1 MADQH
6 LMKPVVIK
14 IEQIYVPAALRKPL
28 DPRKLEE
35 IAVSIADIGQ
45 QSPILV
51 RPDKARPSGER
62 PSEERY
68 VLVSGL
74 HRLEACRALGEATII
89 ANLVQ
94 ARKH

>member
-6 LMKPVVIK
+6 LMRPTVIK
-14 IEQIYVPAALRKPL
+14 IEQIYIPAALRHPL
-28 DPRKLEE
+28 DPKKLEE

-45 QSPILV
+45 QTPILV
-51 RPDKARPSGER
+51 RPDPDK
-62 PSEERY
+62 ERY

-74 HRLEACRALGEATII
+74 HRLEACRALGETTVI
-89 ANLVQ
+89 ANVVQ

>member
-6 LMKPVVIK
+6 LMRPTVIK
-14 IEQIYVPAALRKPL
+14 IDQIYIPAALRHPL
-28 DPRKLEE
+28 DPKKLEE

-45 QSPILV
+45 QTPILV
-51 RPDKARPSGER
+51 RPDK
-62 PSEERY
+62 ERY

-74 HRLEACRALGEATII
+74 HRLEACRALGETTVI
-89 ANLVQ
+89 ANIVQ

>member
-1 MADQH
+1 
-6 LMKPVVIK
+6 MKPLVIK
-14 IEQIYVPAALRKPL
+14 IDEIYVPTGLRHPL
-28 DPRKLEE
+28 DPKKLEE

-45 QSPILV
+45 QTPILV
-51 RPDKARPSGER
+51 RPDR
-62 PSEERY
+62 ERY

-74 HRLEACRALGEATII
+74 HRLEACRALGETTVI

>member
-6 LMKPVVIK
+6 LMRPTVIK
-14 IEQIYVPAALRKPL
+14 IDQIYIPAALRHPL
-28 DPRKLEE
+28 DQKKLEE

-45 QSPILV
+45 QTPILV
-51 RPDKARPSGER
+51 RPDK
-62 PSEERY
+62 ERY

-74 HRLEACRALGEATII
+74 HRLEACRALGETTVI
-89 ANLVQ
+89 ANIVQ

>member
-6 LMKPVVIK
+6 LMRPTVIK
-14 IEQIYVPAALRKPL
+14 IDQIYIPAALRQPL
-28 DPRKLEE
+28 DPKKLEE

-45 QSPILV
+45 QTPILV
-51 RPDKARPSGER
+51 RPDK
-62 PSEERY
+62 ERY

-74 HRLEACRALGEATII
+74 HRLEACRALGETTVI
-89 ANLVQ
+89 ANIVQ